1 MSRIAVVPGPELA
14 ALAWVGGLEGAR
26 ALEVGCGDGRLT
38 FEYATRAASV
48 LGIDPDEESIA
59 TARERLP
66 GALADRVRFEVA
78 SAVDLEQPPAAFDA
92 VFLSHS
98 L

>member
-1 MSRIAVVPGPELA
+1 MSRISVVPGPELA
-14 ALAWVGGLEGAR
+14 ALRWVGGLESAR
-26 ALEVGCGDGRLT
+26 VLEIGCGDGRLT
-38 FEYATRAASV
+38 FQYGAGAASV
-48 LGIDPDEESIA
+48 LGIDSDEESIA

-66 GALADRVRFEVA
+66 AALAGRVRFEVA